1 MTYQLKK
8 ETASALLFALFYC
21 NTFFKGTCPLLT
33 SCTTDF
39 FVVFLAY
46 FLPLLTKTRTLQG
59 QVDWLVGFP
68 PVYPRYLAWCLA
80 PNRQSVYVG

>member
-8 ETASALLFALFYC
+8 ETASAQSSALFYC
-21 NTFFKGTCPLLT
+21 STVFKGTCLLLT
-33 SCTTDF
+33 SCMTDF

-59 QVDWLVGFP
+59 QVDWLVGFL
-68 PVYPRYLAWCLA
+68 PVYPMA